1 MIMCL
6 MLYIATTV
14 EVPLRNLPNLSIEE
28 IEQSRTIVREWLS
41 LPHVRYIGSHS
52 GCSCGFPSIQS
63 AVPIEYFDGILVETN
78 EREKD
83 LRSVNALLELIRPL
97 VRSGGEVQLYP
108 VWDLEEHKPPTGIIE
123 WQIESLEGEKFFF
136 HEQFVHRVL
145 R

>member
-1 MIMCL
+1 
-6 MLYIATTV
+6 MLYLATTV
-14 EVPLRNLPNLSIEE
+14 EVPLRQSPDLSIEE

-41 LPHVRYIGSHS
+41 LPHVRCIGSHS
-52 GCSCGFPSIQS
+52 GCSYGVSSIQS

-78 EREKD
+78 EREND

-97 VRSGGEVQLYP
+97 VRSGGEVQFYP

-123 WQIESLEGEKFFF
+123 WHIDSLKGEKFYF
-136 HEQFVHRVL
+136 HEQFIHRVL